1 MSVLS
6 ASLLHLQT
14 EVLEAIA
21 RGESLASTLGL
32 LCRRAEAMAPGTT
45 CTILAVE
52 APGILHTIASPGLPA
67 SFSKAINGRP
77 IGPNVGSCGTAAWRN
92 EPVLVTDIEHDP
104 LWQDYKALAIPLG
117 LKACWS
123 TPIPNRDGGVAA
135 TFAFYFKE
143 PRGPNELERLIVQT
157 SVHLCSIAI
166 EHEEARATNHRL
178 AYFDT
183 LTGVPNR
190 LHFNGLL
197 QQQIASGTPFGL
209 LLADID
215 QLKTIND
222 TMGHAAGD
230 AVIRT
235 IAERIHASDPAL
247 TACRL
252 AGDEF
257 AIIVPACTSAGELE
271 ATAGKVLSKVN
282 GLLLAAGYSVEPH
295 ITVGGALFDA
305 ATQDAD
311 TLCQNADFALYH
323 AKETNRGGYVPFTR
337 DLRTAIVNRINMV
350 RDVGQA
356 IADERMLPH
365 YQPIVRL
372 DTGDIVGLEA
382 LARMRRPDG
391 RIASAAEFHE
401 AFSDPRIAYQLTG
414 QMLSQVAK
422 DIRLWLDA
430 GIHFQHVG
438 INVTT
443 GDFERGDLE
452 ERLVRTFGAVGV
464 PLRHVLLE
472 VNEAVFVGGSDNRI
486 PKSVDALRKRGLL
499 VALDDFGTGFASLTH
514 LLSFPVDVIKIDK
527 SFIDRLT
534 TSAPSSVIVGAVLDI
549 ARKLN
554 MRVVAEG
561 VETAEQVDKLREL
574 GCSLGQGYLFGRP
587 CSAAE
592 TMILLQNF
600 AQQLPEAGS
609 EQRRA

>member
-14 EVLEAIA
+14 EVLETIA
-21 RGESLASTLGL
+21 RGESLALTLGL

-52 APGILHTIASPGLPA
+52 APGIMHTLASPGLPA
-67 SFSKAINGRP
+67 SFSKAIDGLP
-77 IGPNVGSCGTAAWRN
+77 IGPKVGSCGTAAWRN
-92 EPVLVTDIEHDP
+92 EAVFVTDIEHDP
-104 LWQDYKALAIPLG
+104 LWDDYRALVTPLG

-123 TPIPNRDGGVAA
+123 TPIPNRHGGVAA

-190 LHFNGLL
+190 LHFNRLL

-222 TMGHAAGD
+222 TMGHGAGD

-235 IAERIHASDPAL
+235 IAERIHASDPGV

-257 AIIVPACTSAGELE
+257 AIIVPTGSSAGELE
-271 ATAGKVLSKVN
+271 AIARKVLSKVN
-282 GLLLAAGYSVEPH
+282 GIIVVAGYSIEAN
-295 ITVGGALFDA
+295 ITIGGALFDA
-305 ATQDAD
+305 TTQDAG

-323 AKETNRGGYVPFTR
+323 AKATNRVGYVPFSR
-337 DLRTAIVNRINMV
+337 DLRTAIVNRINLI

-356 IADERMLPH
+356 ITEERMLPH
-365 YQPIVRL
+365 YQPIIRL
-372 DTGDIVGLEA
+372 DTGEIVGLEA

-391 RIASAAEFHE
+391 RVASAAEFHE

-414 QMLSQVAK
+414 QMLTQVAK
-422 DIRLWLDA
+422 DIRFWLDA

-443 GDFERGDLE
+443 GDFDRGDLE

-464 PLRHVLLE
+464 PLRHLILE

-514 LLSFPVDVIKIDK
+514 LLSFPVDLIKIDK
-527 SFIDRLT
+527 SFVDRLA
-534 TSAPSSVIVGAVLDI
+534 TSGPSSVIVGAVLDI

-554 MRVVAEG
+554 MKVVAEG
-561 VETAEQVDKLREL
+561 VETDEQVDKLKEL
-574 GCSLGQGYLFGRP
+574 GCTLGQGYLFGRP

-592 TMILLQNF
+592 TTVLLRKF
-600 AQQLPEAGS
+600 AQKLPDAGS
-609 EQRRA
+609 VQRTA

>member
-1 MSVLS
+1 
-6 ASLLHLQT
+6 LHLQT
-14 EVLEAIA
+14 EVLETIA

-32 LCRRAEAMAPGTT
+32 LCRRAEALAPGAT
-45 CTILAVE
+45 CTILAIDP
-52 APGILHTIASPGLPA
+52 PGILRTLASPGLA
-67 SFSKAINGRP
+67 ANFSKAINGRP
-77 IGPNVGSCGTAAWRN
+77 IGPKVGSCGTAAWRN
-92 EPVLVTDIEHDP
+92 EAVLVTDIEHDP
-104 LWQDYKALAIPLG
+104 LWEDYKALAIPLG

-123 TPIPNRDGGVAA
+123 TPIPNNDGGVGA

-143 PRGPNELERLIVQT
+143 PRGPTELERLIVQT
-157 SVHLCSIAI
+157 SAHLCSIAI
-166 EHEEARATNHRL
+166 KHEQAQATNHRL

-215 QLKTIND
+215 QLKAIND

-235 IAERIHASDPAL
+235 IAERIHASDPGL

-257 AIIVPACTSAGELE
+257 GIIVPACTNVRQLE

-282 GLLLAAGYSVEPH
+282 GLILAAGYSVEPH
-295 ITVGGALFDA
+295 ITIGGALFDA

-311 TLCQNADFALYH
+311 TLCQDADFALYH
-323 AKETNRGGYVPFTR
+323 AKQTNRGGYVPFTR
-337 DLRTAIVNRINMV
+337 DLRTAMVNRINMV

-372 DTGDIVGLEA
+372 DTSEIVGLEA

-401 AFSDPRIAYQLTG
+401 AFSDPRTAYQLTG
-414 QMLSQVAK
+414 QMLTHVAR
-422 DIRLWLDA
+422 DTRLWLDA

-452 ERLVRTFGAVGV
+452 ERLVRTFGAAGV
-464 PLRHVLLE
+464 PLRHLLLE

-527 SFIDRLT
+527 SFVDRLA
-534 TSAPSSVIVGAVLDI
+534 TSAPSSVIVGAILDI

-554 MRVVAEG
+554 MKVVAEG
-561 VETAEQVDKLREL
+561 VETHEQVDKLKEL
-574 GCSLGQGYLFGRP
+574 GCILGQGYLFGRP

-592 TMILLQNF
+592 TTILLQNF
-600 AQQLPEAGS
+600 AQKLPDSDTA
-609 EQRRA
+609 QRTA

>member
-14 EVLEAIA
+14 EVLETIA
-21 RGESLASTLGL
+21 RGESLASTFGL

-45 CTILAVE
+45 CTILAIE
-52 APGILHTIASPGLPA
+52 APGILHTLASPGLPA

-77 IGPNVGSCGTAAWRN
+77 IGPKVGSCGTAAWRN

-104 LWQDYKALAIPLG
+104 LWEDYKALAIPLG

-143 PRGPNELERLIVQT
+143 ARGPTELERRIVQT

-166 EHEEARATNHRL
+166 EHEDAQATNYRL

-197 QQQIASGTPFGL
+197 QQQIAGGTPFGL

-215 QLKTIND
+215 QLKIVND

-247 TACRL
+247 TTCRL

-257 AIIVPACTSAGELE
+257 AIIVPACTSASALE
-271 ATAGKVLSKVN
+271 ATAGKVLSTVN
-282 GLLLAAGYSVEPH
+282 GLILAAGYSVEPH
-295 ITVGGALFDA
+295 ITMGGALFDA

-323 AKETNRGGYVPFTR
+323 AKATNRGGYVPFTR
-337 DLRTAIVNRINMV
+337 ELRTAIVNRINVV

-356 IADERMLPH
+356 IADERMLPY

-372 DTGDIVGLEA
+372 DTREIVGLEA

-391 RIASAAEFHE
+391 SIASAAEFHE

-414 QMLSQVAK
+414 QMLTQIAK

-452 ERLVRTFGAVGV
+452 ERLVHTFSALGV

-527 SFIDRLT
+527 SFVDRLT
-534 TSAPSSVIVGAVLDI
+534 TSAPSSVIVGAILDI
-549 ARKLN
+549 ARKLD

-561 VETAEQVDKLREL
+561 VETDEQVEKLREL
-574 GCSLGQGYLFGRP
+574 GCILGQGYLFGRP
-587 CSAAE
+587 CSEAE
-592 TMILLQNF
+592 TTALLQKF
-600 AQQLPEAGS
+600 AQKSPEAVGT
-609 EQRRA
+609 QRTA

>member
-1 MSVLS
+1 MGLS
-6 ASLLHLQT
+6 ASLLQIQT

-21 RGESLASTLGL
+21 RGEPLTSTLGL
-32 LCRRAEAMAPGTT
+32 LCRRAETLAPGTI
-45 CTILAVE
+45 CTIIAID
-52 APGILHTIASPGLPA
+52 APGVLRSLASPSLPS
-67 SFSKAINGRP
+67 SFSKSINGIP
-77 IGPNVGSCGTAAWRN
+77 IGPKVGSCGTAAWRN
-92 EPVLVTDIEHDP
+92 EPVMVTDIDTDP
-104 LWQDYKALAIPLG
+104 LWEDYKALAGPLG

-143 PRGPNELERLIVQT
+143 TREPNELERSIVKI

-166 EHEEARATNHRL
+166 EHEEAQARNRRL

-190 LHFNGLL
+190 LHFNMLL
-197 QQQIASGTPFGL
+197 QQQISLGVPFGL

-230 AVIRT
+230 VVIRT
-235 IAERIHASDPAL
+235 IAERISASNSDV

-257 AIIVPACTSAGELE
+257 AIIVPGCGNAEALE
-271 ATAGKVLSKVN
+271 VIARQVLAQVN
-282 GLLLAAGYSVEPH
+282 GLVVAAGYSIEPH
-295 ITVGGALFDA
+295 ITVGGALFEVDVM
-305 ATQDAD
+305 DAD

-323 AKETNRGGYVPFTR
+323 AKATSRGGYVPFSR
-337 DLRTAIVNRINMV
+337 GLRTAMVNRINMV

-356 IADERMLPH
+356 IAEGRILPH

-372 DTGDIVGLEA
+372 DTSEIVGLEA

-391 RIASAAEFHE
+391 RIATAAEFHE
-401 AFSDPRIAYQLTG
+401 ALSDPRTAYQLTD
-414 QMLSQVAK
+414 QMLTQVAR

-452 ERLVRTFGAVGV
+452 ERLVRTFGAMAV
-464 PLRHVLLE
+464 PLRHLILE

-527 SFIDRLT
+527 SFVDRLA

-554 MRVVAEG
+554 MQVVAEG
-561 VETAEQVDKLREL
+561 VETTEQVSKLAEL
-574 GCSLGQGYLFGRP
+574 GCRLGQGYLFGRP
-587 CSAAE
+587 CPAAE
-592 TMILLQNF
+592 TTVLLQKF
-600 AQQLPEAGS
+600 AQKLPSGES
-609 EQRRA
+609 SQRTA

>member
-14 EVLEAIA
+14 EVLETIA

-45 CTILAVE
+45 CTILAIE
-52 APGILHTIASPGLPA
+52 APGILHTLASPSLPA
-67 SFSKAINGRP
+67 SFSKAINGLP
-77 IGPNVGSCGTAAWRN
+77 IGPKVGSCGTAAWRN

-104 LWQDYKALAIPLG
+104 LWEDYKALAIPLG

-143 PRGPNELERLIVQT
+143 ARGPTELERLIVQT

-166 EHEEARATNHRL
+166 EHADAQATNHRL

-209 LLADID
+209 LLTDID
-215 QLKTIND
+215 QLKIVND

-257 AIIVPACTSAGELE
+257 AVIVPACTSASALE
-271 ATAGKVLSKVN
+271 ATAGKVLSTVN
-282 GLLLAAGYSVEPH
+282 GLILAAGHSIEPH
-295 ITVGGALFDA
+295 ITMGGALFDA

-323 AKETNRGGYVPFTR
+323 AKATNRGGYVPFTR
-337 DLRTAIVNRINMV
+337 ELRTAIVNRINVV

-356 IADERMLPH
+356 IADERMLPY

-372 DTGDIVGLEA
+372 DTREIVGLEA

-391 RIASAAEFHE
+391 SIASAAEFHE

-414 QMLSQVAK
+414 QMLTQIAK

-430 GIHFQHVG
+430 GIDFQHVG

-452 ERLVRTFGAVGV
+452 ERLVHIFGAMGV

-527 SFIDRLT
+527 SFVDRLT
-534 TSAPSSVIVGAVLDI
+534 TSAPSSVIVGAILDI
-549 ARKLN
+549 ARKLD

-561 VETAEQVDKLREL
+561 VETDEQVEKLRQL
-574 GCSLGQGYLFGRP
+574 GGILGQGYLFGRP
-587 CSAAE
+587 CSEAE
-592 TMILLQNF
+592 TTLLLQKF
-600 AQQLPEAGS
+600 AQKSPSA
-609 EQRRA
+609 QRTA